1 MAIKIITT
9 EGGTVSS
16 ALDSALYN
24 GLSFHSDA
32 LEFGNFIISGGA
44 HSYDNLKLT
53 INKMK
58 AVGCGRMFEIT
69 DSETVSFSAPLS
81 GTQLYTV
88 VFRMQP
94 YAERDKIQTVAV
106 PFDDV
111 IHQDDISSGSGI
123 YDVQY
128 ATVAVNADGSATVLQ
143 LLCKSPV
150 YKTQITEA
158 LNYKMGDSI
167 PIPTV
172 EAVINYVKN
181 KLCENYEDADV
192 HKFLTVGN
200 DKQLELVKLYGTE
213 TSGLLKLG
221 EDGLEL
227 SLSGILTITRLMNEL
242 LRNTADCQE
251 MIMNSANDGNIHS
264 CIITLS
270 NEYNKELYQLFKCQA
285 DRGFM
290 TVFSYKEDDVLYN
303 MQVVYPL
310 AVAHEHDIAPVASRS
325 KVGDAEWSAWRIS
338 EIEKTVDISDSF
350 GSWNPALG
358 DSVEKFINVVKSGNI
373 INGSMII
380 AGHLPASFLNINNND
395 SLFTIT
401 EEYRPAISIL
411 TPNAVALTSL
421 NDGHDVAAAGS
432 LCVADSD
439 GNIAIGIETENAWNA
454 VYITFSYVIDKKHDN
469 VAAGYGI
476 AHEDSSTELNCFN
489 VRAYGAVGD
498 GKTDDSGAI
507 QDALHACHSAGG
519 GTVVFPY
526 GTYLINECVYYDSNM
541 VLLFEKGATLKR
553 GSASLRYLMAND
565 ISNTVTGYNGTHDVR
580 IIGATFDGNSAF
592 STTSHNDNKCTLLN
606 TGHARNITVED
617 CVFRNGNV
625 WHFYEVC
632 ASENVK
638 IINCIF
644 DGSNYGG
651 TSDQQDSYS
660 ELLQF
665 DNDYNSSSN
674 ASYGATKNGTSGD
687 ETACENIHVSGCKF
701 ICNGYTNAIGN
712 HNAKSKNHK
721 RIRISDCFFT
731 GGGVTGGYI
740 DFDTST
746 IEVDI
751 YNNTFDGQAVRIQ
764 ASGSK
769 VTVHDNRIDNASE
782 PYIGSLTAYCNL
794 INGMLDGSSAD
805 DAVEVIDVNS
815 FANFRSGDSTN
826 GYATVN
832 SSNSTIKKYRG
843 RIMGELK
850 FTNVTTNSGNGVL
863 PMEVNA
869 SYRPK
874 VTAGIMAE
882 EKKIVGTGYI
892 SSTNGNTRITFYSS
906 LSSQAISVRFD
917 YAI

>member
-1 MAIKIITT
+1 MSIKLITVDGNT
-9 EGGTVSS
+9 IPAAV
-16 ALDSALYN
+16 DSQLFN
-24 GLSFHSDA
+24 GLSVHSA
-32 LEFGNFIISGGA
+32 SSVYANFIISGGEYEYKTQ
-44 HSYDNLKLT
+44 HLT

-69 DSETVSFSAPLS
+69 DTEDVLIAAPVS
-81 GTQLYTV
+81 GTNVYTV
-88 VFRMQP
+88 VFRMKP
-94 YAERDKIQTVAV
+94 YDEYTKIQTLAI
-106 PFDDV
+106 PLGDTLYS
-111 IHQDDISSGSGI
+111 DDISTGSGI

-128 ATVAVNADGSATVLQ
+128 ATVAVNSNSSATILQ
-143 LLCKSPV
+143 LLHKSAV
-150 YKTQITEA
+150 WETRISDEETFNA
-158 LNYKMGDSI
+158 GDHI

-172 EAVINYVKN
+172 DAVKKYIIH
-181 KLCENYEDADV
+181 KLCGDYSDDDV
-192 HKFLTVGN
+192 HKFLGVN
-200 DKQLELVKLYGTE
+200 ADKQLELFKLYGSE
-213 TSGLLKLG
+213 TDGLLTLG
-221 EDGLEL
+221 DNGLEL
-227 SLSGILTITRLMNEL
+227 SFAGKLSLAHLMNEML
-242 LRNTADCQE
+242 LSTNEFLNASIDDVE
-251 MIMNSANDGNIHS
+251 DSNVFSA
-264 CIITLS
+264 IITLS
-270 NEYNKELYQLFKCQA
+270 DEYNEELYQLFECQA

-290 TVFSYKEDDVLYN
+290 TAFSYKEDDVLYK

-310 AVAHEHDIAPVASRS
+310 AVAHEYNIAPIASRS

-380 AGHLPASFLNINNND
+380 TGHLPASFLNINNND

-553 GSASLRYLMAND
+553 GSASLRYLLAND

-580 IIGATFDGNSAF
+580 IIGATFDGNSEF
-592 STTSHNDNKCTLLN
+592 CKTTHNDNKCTLLN
-606 TGHARNITVED
+606 TGHAKNITIED
-617 CVFRNGNV
+617 CTFKNGNV

-638 IINCIF
+638 INDCIF

-651 TSDQQDSYS
+651 TSSQQDGYS
-660 ELLQF
+660 ELIQL
-665 DNDYNSSSN
+665 DADYNSGSN

-687 ETACENIHVSGCKF
+687 LTPCKNIHIKGCKF

-712 HNAKSKNHK
+712 HNPQTYNHSD
-721 RIRISDCFFT
+721 IRISDCIFA
-731 GGGVTGGYI
+731 GGGGAGGYI
-740 DFDTST
+740 DFDSST
-746 IEVDI
+746 IKVDI
-751 YNNTFDGQAVRIQ
+751 YNNTFDGQAVRIS
-764 ASGSK
+764 ASNSK
-769 VTVHDNRIDNASE
+769 ITVHDNRIENSTT
-782 PYIGSLTAYCNL
+782 PYIGDLIAYCNL
-794 INGMLDGSSAD
+794 ISGVLDGASSSD
-805 DAVEVIDVNS
+805 VVESIS
-815 FANFRSGDSTN
+815 FSTFATARSGDTTY
-826 GYATVN
+826 GYATF
-832 SSNSTIKKYRG
+832 SSSDIKKYRG
-843 RIMGELK
+843 RIMGEIK
-850 FTNVTTNSGNGVL
+850 FNAVTTNSNNAVL
-863 PMEVNA
+863 PMIVNEG
-869 SYRPK
+869 YRPK

-892 SSTNGNTRITFYSS
+892 SAPNGNTRITFSSS
-906 LSSQAISVRFD
+906 LSDKQISVRFD